1 VAARRARGIGEPQ
14 PFEPQL
20 FEPRPFEPRPFEPQ
34 PLELQPVRGAWPGAT
49 DHAGRDTRGPPA
61 APSEPHLEVCM
72 AAHGTTSPTSS
83 GAAGGSTPVLVDLTL
98 RLEHAEGLD
107 RLVEGIS
114 HSAATLVQNPKV
126 ADVLHGRFMG
136 HALHPLLTDVPI
148 GTWTSA
154 FVLDLVGGRKSRP
167 AATRLVGT
175 GILAALPTAVTGLAE
190 FAATSDQA
198 ARRVGVVHALGNN
211 VALGLY
217 VLSYRARRRGHHLR
231 GTGLGMVALGLVGA
245 TGFLG
250 AHLSLAR
257 KVATRDPAFAAQVP
271 LPGEAAAGTSPLA
284 DAAGLTAG
292 ARAAD
297 DAGTGRH
304 VDTGTD
310 PTAQI

>member
-1 VAARRARGIGEPQ
+1 M
-14 PFEPQL
+14 
-20 FEPRPFEPRPFEPQ
+20 
-34 PLELQPVRGAWPGAT
+34 T
-49 DHAGRDTRGPPA
+49 
-61 APSEPHLEVCM
+61 
-72 AAHGTTSPTSS
+72 AHGTPSPTPS
-83 GAAGGSTPVLVDLTL
+83 GAGGSRPVLVDLAL

-107 RLVEGIS
+107 RVVEGFS
-114 HSAATLVQNPKV
+114 HSAAALVKNRTV

-154 FVLDLVGGRKSRP
+154 FVLDLIGGRKSRP

-175 GILAALPTAVTGLAE
+175 GILAAVPTAVTGLAE

-198 ARRVGVVHALGNN
+198 ARRVGVVHAVGNN

-231 GTGLGMVALGLVGA
+231 GMGLGTVALGLVGA

-257 KVATRDPAFAAQVP
+257 KVATRDPVFAAQVP
-271 LPGEAAAGTSPLA
+271 LPDEAAPATSPLA
-284 DAAGLTAG
+284 DAAGLG
-292 ARAAD
+292 ASGD
-297 DAGTGRH
+297 LGTGRH
-304 VDTGTD
+304 VDTTTD
-310 PTAQI
+310 PTASI